1 MAKVTGQMAGQNG
14 TVGQITYVTS
24 GGETIAR
31 QKASNV
37 KNPQT
42 VAQTAQRVIAKQV
55 NATYKKFK
63 ALCDHSSEG
72 LCCISAR
79 FQQMVNKVN

>member
-1 MAKVTGQMAGQNG
+1 MAKVNGQMTGYNG
-14 TVGQITYVTS
+14 TVGQITYVTT
-24 GGETIAR
+24 GGETVAR

-63 ALCDHSSEG
+63 ALCDHSFEG